1 MPGPVRPAEANVSA
15 TSTPHHGL
23 QIGGQE
29 VPGQRGEKATLLN
42 PANNEPLATTA
53 VGGRDDAKHAV
64 EVAQKA
70 FRESGWADTDGAQRA
85 RVLFRLGQLLS
96 ERVDEFSKLE
106 TMNQGKPLRES
117 KADVLFA
124 ARTLEYMAGL
134 ADKVQGDSIPVPGER
149 FDLTVREPIGVT
161 VHISP
166 WNYPLQLSVRS
177 LAPALAAG
185 NTAILKPASLTPLT
199 GLAFARLAK
208 EAGLPDGV
216 LNVLVGPGR
225 EVGETL
231 VQDPRVASVS
241 FTGSLEVGRRI
252 MELAASHVIP
262 VTLELG
268 GKSPNIVFPDA
279 DLDRAAKGVL
289 YGIFLNAG
297 QMCWAGSR
305 LIVHR
310 SIQEP
315 FVAKVAELARK
326 LRLGPGWE
334 KDVDMGPLVS
344 VDQQERVLGYVE
356 KGKSEGAK
364 LVTGGEKPKAGGLEK
379 GNFVEP
385 TIFTDAAPSMTIA
398 KEEIFGPV
406 LTTFAFDTFEEAMTL
421 ANDSVYGLFSGVWTK
436 DLTTAHRAARS
447 IQAGM
452 VSVNEYPVTFP
463 QTPFGGYKQ
472 SGIGWEQ
479 GVHALDFYTRT
490 KNINIF
496 FGAPRP
502 KK

>member
-1 MPGPVRPAEANVSA
+1 MPVTE
-15 TSTPHHGL
+15 STKHYGMFV
-23 QIGGQE
+23 GGQE
-29 VPGQRGEKATLLN
+29 VPGSGGERATVLN
-42 PANNEPLATTA
+42 PATNEPLATTDQ
-53 VGGRDDAKHAV
+53 GGKEDARHAV
-64 EVAQKA
+64 EVALKA
-70 FRESGWADTDGAQRA
+70 FQSSGWADADGAHRA
-85 RVLFRLGQLLS
+85 RVLFKLGQLLA
-96 ERVDEFSKLE
+96 ERVDEFSRLE

-149 FDLTVREPIGVT
+149 LDFTVKEPIGVT

-185 NTAILKPASLTPLT
+185 NTAVLKPATLTPLT
-199 GLAFARLAK
+199 SLAFARLAK

-216 LNVLVGPGR
+216 LNVVVGPGR

-231 VQDPRVASVS
+231 VEDPRIASVS
-241 FTGSLEVGRRI
+241 FTGSSDVGRRI
-252 MELAASHVIP
+252 MELASRHVVP

-268 GKSPNIVFPDA
+268 GKSPNIVFADA

-305 LIVHR
+305 LLVQR
-310 SIQEP
+310 SVEES
-315 FVAKVAELARK
+315 FLGKLVELARK
-326 LRLGPGWE
+326 LKLGPGYE
-334 KDVDMGPLVS
+334 PGVDMGPVVS
-344 VDQQERVLGYVE
+344 KEQMDRVLGYVE
-356 KGKSEGAK
+356 KGKQEGAK
-364 LVTGGEKPKAGGLEK
+364 LLTGGERATADGLKK

-385 TIFTDAAPSMTIA
+385 TIFAGADPEMTIA
-398 KEEIFGPV
+398 REEIFGPV
-406 LTTFAFDTFEEAMTL
+406 LTTLAFDTFEEAMVL
-421 ANDSVYGLFSGVWTK
+421 ANATTYGLFSGVWTK
-436 DLTTAHRAARS
+436 DLTLAHRAARQ

-452 VSVNEYPVTFP
+452 VSVNEYPITFP

-479 GVHALDFYTRT
+479 GIHALDFYTRT
-490 KNINIF
+490 KNVNVY
-496 FGAPRP
+496 FGGS
-502 KK
+502 KKK

>member
-1 MPGPVRPAEANVSA
+1 MTVTE
-15 TSTPHHGL
+15 STKHYGMFV
-23 QIGGQE
+23 GGQE
-29 VPGQRGEKATLLN
+29 VPDSGAERATVLN
-42 PANNEPLATTA
+42 PATNEPLATTSL
-53 VGGRDDAKHAV
+53 GGKEDARHAV
-64 EVAQKA
+64 EVALKA
-70 FRESGWADTDGAQRA
+70 FQSSGWADADGAHRA
-85 RVLFRLGQLLS
+85 RVLFKLGQLLA
-96 ERVDEFSKLE
+96 ERVDEFSRLE

-149 FDLTVREPIGVT
+149 LDFTVKEPIGVT

-185 NTAILKPASLTPLT
+185 NTAVLKPATLTPLT
-199 GLAFARLAK
+199 SLAFARLAK

-216 LNVLVGPGR
+216 LNVVVGPGR

-231 VQDPRVASVS
+231 VEDPRIASVS
-241 FTGSLEVGRRI
+241 FTGSSDVGRRI
-252 MELAASHVIP
+252 MELASRHVVP

-268 GKSPNIVFPDA
+268 GKSPNIVFADA

-305 LIVHR
+305 LIVQR
-310 SIQEP
+310 SVEEA
-315 FVAKVAELARK
+315 FLGKLVELARK
-326 LRLGPGWE
+326 LKLGPGYE
-334 KDVDMGPLVS
+334 PGVDMGPVVS
-344 VDQQERVLGYVE
+344 KEQMDRVLGYVE
-356 KGKSEGAK
+356 KGKQEGAK
-364 LVTGGEKPKAGGLEK
+364 LLTGGERATGDGLKK

-385 TIFTDAAPSMTIA
+385 TIFSGADPEMTIA
-398 KEEIFGPV
+398 REEIFGPV
-406 LTTFAFDTFEEAMTL
+406 LTTLAFDTFEEAIVL
-421 ANDSVYGLFSGVWTK
+421 ANATTYGLFSGVWTK
-436 DLTTAHRAARS
+436 DLTLAHRAARQ

-452 VSVNEYPVTFP
+452 VSVNEYPITFP

-479 GVHALDFYTRT
+479 GIHALDFYTRT
-490 KNINIF
+490 KNVNVF
-496 FGAPRP
+496 FGGS
-502 KK
+502 KKK

>member
-1 MPGPVRPAEANVSA
+1 MSA
-15 TSTPHHGL
+15 TTIPHHGL

-42 PANNEPLATTA
+42 PATNEPLATTA
-53 VGGRDDAKHAV
+53 LAGREDAKHAV
-64 EVAQKA
+64 EVALKA
-70 FRESGWADTDGAQRA
+70 FRESGWADADGAHRA
-85 RVLFRLGQLLS
+85 RVLFRLGQLLT
-96 ERVDEFSKLE
+96 ERVDEFSRLE

-117 KADVLFA
+117 KGDVLFA

-134 ADKVQGDSIPVPGER
+134 ADKVQGDSIPVPGDR
-149 FDLTVREPIGVT
+149 LDYTVREPIGVT

-177 LAPALAAG
+177 MAPALAAG
-185 NTAILKPASLTPLT
+185 NTVILKPASLTPLT

-216 LNVLVGPGR
+216 LNVVVGPGR

-231 VQDPRVASVS
+231 VQDPHVASVS

-279 DLDRAAKGVL
+279 DLDRAAKGVAF
-289 YGIFLNAG
+289 GIFMNAG

-310 SIQEP
+310 SIHDA
-315 FVAKVAELARK
+315 FVGKVAELAKK

-334 KDVDMGPLVS
+334 SGVEMGPLVS
-344 VDQQERVLGYVE
+344 ADQRDRVLGYVE

-364 LVTGGEKPKAGGLEK
+364 LVAGGERARSPGTEK

-385 TIFTDAAPSMTIA
+385 TIFTEAAPTMAIA
-398 KEEIFGPV
+398 REEIFGPV
-406 LTTFAFDTFEEAMTL
+406 LTTFGFDTLEEAVGL
-421 ANDSVYGLFSGVWTK
+421 ANDSVYGLFAGVWTK
-436 DLTTAHRAARS
+436 DLSVAHRAARLLHS
-447 IQAGM
+447 GM

-479 GVHALDFYTRT
+479 GIHALDFYTRT
-490 KNINIF
+490 KNVNVF
-496 FGAPRP
+496 FGAPKP

>member
-1 MPGPVRPAEANVSA
+1 MS
-15 TSTPHHGL
+15 STELPKHYEL
-23 QIGGQE
+23 FIGGRE
-29 VPGQRGEKATLLN
+29 VPSSKGDKTTLLN
-42 PANNEPLATTA
+42 PANREVLATAA
-53 VGGRDDAKHAV
+53 VGGAEEARQAV
-64 EVAQKA
+64 EEAERA
-70 FRESGWADTDGAQRA
+70 FRSGWAETDGAHRA
-85 RVLFRLGQLLS
+85 RVLFRLGQLLT
-96 ERVDEFSKLE
+96 ERAEEFSRLE
-106 TMNQGKPLRES
+106 TLNQGKPLRES

-149 FDLTVREPIGVT
+149 MDYTVREPIGVT
-161 VHISP
+161 VHIAP

-185 NTAILKPASLTPLT
+185 NTAVLKPATLTPLT
-199 GLAFARLAK
+199 ALAFARLAK

-231 VQDPRVASVS
+231 VEDPRVASVS
-241 FTGSLEVGRRI
+241 FTGSLEVGKRI
-252 MELAASHVIP
+252 MELASRHVRP

-268 GKSPNIVFPDA
+268 GKSPNIVFADA
-279 DLDRAAKGVL
+279 DLERAARGVL

-305 LIVHR
+305 LIVQR
-310 SIQEP
+310 SVQEA
-315 FVAKVAELARK
+315 FLGKLTELARK
-326 LRLGPGWE
+326 LKIGPGWE
-334 KDVDMGPLVS
+334 PGVEMGPLVS
-344 VDQQERVLGYVE
+344 EDQMERVLGYVE
-356 KGKSEGAK
+356 KGQSEGAR
-364 LVTGGEKPKAGGLEK
+364 LVTGGHRAVAPGLEK

-385 TIFTDAAPSMTIA
+385 TIFADARSDMAISR
-398 KEEIFGPV
+398 EEIFGPV
-406 LTTFAFDTFEEAMTL
+406 LTSLAFETFEEAMAL
-421 ANDSVYGLFSGVWTK
+421 ANDSTYGLFSGVWTK
-436 DLTTAHRAARS
+436 DLATAHRAARH

-479 GVHALDFYTRT
+479 GIHALDFYTRT
-490 KNINIF
+490 KNVNVF
-496 FGAPRP
+496 FGAPR